1 MDNAT
6 CSIAS
11 GVLADAHARDA
22 LALCVSIVNR
32 RTTNIVKV
40 NPMRRK
46 LAKFVAWLPTNFR
59 SPSHA
64 AFVGAGGTAKGVAG

>member
-11 GVLADAHARDA
+11 GVLDDARARDA
-22 LALCVSIVNR
+22 LALCASIANR

-40 NPMRRK
+40 NPMKRK
-46 LAKFVAWLPTNFR
+46 PAKSVAWLPMNFH
-59 SPSHA
+59 SLSHA
-64 AFVGAGGTAKGVAG
+64 AFAEAGGIVKGVAG

>member
-1 MDNAT
+1 MNNAT

-22 LALCVSIVNR
+22 LALCASIANR

-46 LAKFVAWLPTNFR
+46 PARSVAWLPTNFH
-59 SPSHA
+59 SLSHA
-64 AFVGAGGTAKGVAG
+64 AFVEAGGTVKGVAD